1 MQGKQMAQVKR
12 WADFQHYKNRCPPW
26 IKLQK
31 SILDDFDFS
40 CLPIASKA
48 LAPLIWLLA
57 SESLDGKVCID
68 HEFLAFRL
76 RFTVKDIKD
85 GLTPLIEKGFLI
97 VDSSVL
103 AKSLQD
109 ACLEGEGEGEKR
121 SLEQQAARKTAN
133 RFDEFW
139 KSYPVKKGRAKAEAQ
154 WKAKG
159 YDAIA
164 DTIIEDVKKRCRE
177 DRQWLDGYAPHGST
191 YINSRGWE
199 DDIERRRETIQQ
211 VPDHMVGAL

>member
-1 MQGKQMAQVKR
+1 MKQMAKVKK

-31 SILDDFDFS
+31 SILDDYDFA

-57 SESLDGKVCID
+57 SESMDGEVCID
-68 HEFLAFRL
+68 PQWLSFRL
-76 RFTVKDIKD
+76 RFSLDDVKK

-97 VDSSVL
+97 VASEVL
-103 AKSLQD
+103 ADCLQD
-109 ACLEGEGEGEKR
+109 ACLEGEAEKR
-121 SLEQQAARKTAN
+121 KNIEQQAARKTSN
-133 RFDEFW
+133 RFAEFW
-139 KSYPVKKGRAKAEAQ
+139 KVYPVKKGKADAEAK

-164 DTIIEDVKKRCRE
+164 DTIIADVVQRCRE

-191 YINSRGWE
+191 YVNSRGWE
-199 DDIERRRETIQQ
+199 DEIERRKEPNGH
-211 VPDHMVGAL
+211 VPDYMVNAL